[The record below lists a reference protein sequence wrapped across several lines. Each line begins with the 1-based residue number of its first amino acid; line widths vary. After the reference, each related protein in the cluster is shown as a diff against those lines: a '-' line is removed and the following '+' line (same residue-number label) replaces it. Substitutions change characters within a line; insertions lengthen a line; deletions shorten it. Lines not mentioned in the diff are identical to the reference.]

1 MSPLRADATD
11 ATGASEDASSTP
23 ATENV
28 SDSASDVGIA
38 RHAGHDDGAMKDAF
52 FSHLLQQGAPQV
64 QQIVDSLKKAL
75 ADGVDLPGDMTAEDV
90 TSLVDDLS
98 EALKNDAK
106 ETIRSLLEKLHAE
119 RAEDHFENVL
129 NHLSEE
135 LASGELPEGITK
147 DQLQKAVE
155 GLKEALAAD
164 DLKSAG
170 EILKGL
176 GEWRHE
182 GQDGGGHAGDG
193 EIRQSL
199 IDRVTSG
206 IKAQVEKL
214 QSMLAAGNLPGGLT
228 QEAVQTALTGVTAAL
243 EAQDVEAARKI
254 LSDLFQSM
262 ADNQQ
267 QSLIDRVTS
276 GIKAQV
282 EKLQSMLAAGNL
294 PGGLTQEAVQTALTG
309 VTAALEAQDVEAAR
323 KILSDLFRSMAENQ
337 QEQTLLERMTAAIKA
352 QLEGIQKAADAG
364 KLPAG
369 VTSEAVSAAIEEATK
384 ALESKDIQGARQ
396 ILANLLK
403 PAVDNDKPAPPAPPV
418 VSLPVAPTPLP
429 IPVPL
434 PNLPVNLPA
443 QVTNVG
449 ARIANVAKSFF
460 GR

>member
-1 MSPLRADATD
+1 
-11 ATGASEDASSTP
+11 
-23 ATENV
+23 
-28 SDSASDVGIA
+28 
-38 RHAGHDDGAMKDAF
+38 
-52 FSHLLQQGAPQV
+52 
-64 QQIVDSLKKAL
+64 
-75 ADGVDLPGDMTAEDV
+75 
-90 TSLVDDLS
+90 
-98 EALKNDAK
+98 
-106 ETIRSLLEKLHAE
+106 
-119 RAEDHFENVL
+119 
-129 NHLSEE
+129 
-135 LASGELPEGITK
+135 
-147 DQLQKAVE
+147 
-155 GLKEALAAD
+155 
-164 DLKSAG
+164 
-170 EILKGL
+170 
-176 GEWRHE
+176 
-182 GQDGGGHAGDG
+182 
-193 EIRQSL
+193 
-199 IDRVTSG
+199 
-206 IKAQVEKL
+206 
-214 QSMLAAGNLPGGLT
+214 
-228 QEAVQTALTGVTAAL
+228 VQTALTGVTAAL

-262 ADNQQ
+262 AENQQ

>member
-1 MSPLRADATD
+1 
-11 ATGASEDASSTP
+11 
-23 ATENV
+23 
-28 SDSASDVGIA
+28 
-38 RHAGHDDGAMKDAF
+38 
-52 FSHLLQQGAPQV
+52 
-64 QQIVDSLKKAL
+64 
-75 ADGVDLPGDMTAEDV
+75 
-90 TSLVDDLS
+90 
-98 EALKNDAK
+98 
-106 ETIRSLLEKLHAE
+106 
-119 RAEDHFENVL
+119 
-129 NHLSEE
+129 
-135 LASGELPEGITK
+135 
-147 DQLQKAVE
+147 
-155 GLKEALAAD
+155 
-164 DLKSAG
+164 
-170 EILKGL
+170 
-176 GEWRHE
+176 
-182 GQDGGGHAGDG
+182 
-193 EIRQSL
+193 
-199 IDRVTSG
+199 
-206 IKAQVEKL
+206 
-214 QSMLAAGNLPGGLT
+214 MLAAGNLPGGLT

-254 LSDLFQSM
+254 LGDLFQSMADNQQQSLIDRVTSGIKAQVEKLQSMLAAGNLPGGLTQEVVQTALTGVTAALEAQDVEAARKILSDLFQSM
-262 ADNQQ
+262 AENQQ

>member
-1 MSPLRADATD
+1 MLAGDVAALAGDCDGNGAFDSSDLVLVFQRGKFESDADARWSDGDWNGDGKFNTSDLVRAFQTGRYGIGSGMSPLRADATD
-11 ATGASEDASSTP
+11 ATGSSEDASSTP
-23 ATENV
+23 AAENV
-28 SDSASDVGIA
+28 SDSVSDAGKT
-38 RHAGHDDGAMKDAF
+38 RHAGHEDGAMKEAF

-75 ADGVDLPGDMTAEDV
+75 ADGVDLPGDMTADDV

-129 NHLSEE
+129 NHLTEE
-135 LASGELPEGITK
+135 LASGELPEGVTK
-147 DQLQKAVE
+147 DQLQKAVD

-176 GEWRHE
+176 GEWQHE
-182 GQDGGGHAGDG
+182 GHGDGDHHGDG
-193 EIRQSL
+193 EIRQEL
-199 IDRVTSG
+199 IDRMTTG

-214 QSMLAAGNLPGGLT
+214 QSMLDAGNLPGGLT

-243 EAQDVEAARKI
+243 EAQDLEAARKI
-254 LSDLFQSM
+254 LGDLFQSM
-262 ADNQQ
+262 A
-267 QSLIDRVTS
+267 
-276 GIKAQV
+276 G
-282 EKLQSMLAAGNL
+282 
-294 PGGLTQEAVQTALTG
+294 
-309 VTAALEAQDVEAAR
+309 
-323 KILSDLFRSMAENQ
+323 NQ
-337 QEQTLLERMTAAIKA
+337 QEQTLLDRMTVAIKA
-352 QLEGIQKAADAG
+352 QLEGLQKAADAG

-384 ALESKDIQGARQ
+384 ALESKDVQGARQ
-396 ILANLLK
+396 ILVNLLK
-403 PAVDNDKPAPPAPPV
+403 PAVNNDTPAPPTPPV
-418 VSLPVAPTPLP
+418 VPLPVAPIPLP
-429 IPVPL
+429 IPL
-434 PNLPVNLPA
+434 PKPPVNLPA

>member
-1 MSPLRADATD
+1 MLRMWNLLRGERSNARRLRRTARVQKLNAIEGLERRCVLAGDVAALAGDCDGNGAFDSSDLVLAFQRGKFESDADARWSDGDWNGDGKFNTSDLVRAFQTGRYGVESGMSPLRADATD

-28 SDSASDVGIA
+28 SDSASDSASDVGIA

-193 EIRQSL
+193 EIRQEL

-243 EAQDVEAARKI
+243 EAQD
-254 LSDLFQSM
+254 L
-262 ADNQQ
+262 
-267 QSLIDRVTS
+267 
-276 GIKAQV
+276 
-282 EKLQSMLAAGNL
+282 
-294 PGGLTQEAVQTALTG
+294 
-309 VTAALEAQDVEAAR
+309 
-323 KILSDLFRSMAENQ
+323 
-337 QEQTLLERMTAAIKA
+337 
-352 QLEGIQKAADAG
+352 
-364 KLPAG
+364 
-369 VTSEAVSAAIEEATK
+369 
-384 ALESKDIQGARQ
+384 
-396 ILANLLK
+396 
-403 PAVDNDKPAPPAPPV
+403 
-418 VSLPVAPTPLP
+418 
-429 IPVPL
+429 
-434 PNLPVNLPA
+434 
-443 QVTNVG
+443 
-449 ARIANVAKSFF
+449 
-460 GR
+460 